1 VEKQS
6 RFFTSAVH
14 TPIPDETICSSCH
27 RIINFQRRQSLRS
40 DWLNLY
46 GCTYPIESIVFERG
60 FQLSN
65 SSFSAY
71 ENTYGYRSRTR
82 TKGCPFPQRDGSSG
96 DYVLEHIPSAC
107 QFEYDDKFY
116 GK

>member
-1 VEKQS
+1 MRPFARVAIGLS
-6 RFFTSAVH
+6 IFSAVRVFVL
-14 TPIPDETICSSCH
+14 IG
-27 RIINFQRRQSLRS
+27 R
-40 DWLNLY
+40 NLY
-46 GCTYPIESIVFERG
+46 GCTYPIGSIVFERG

-71 ENTYGYRSRTR
+71 ENTCGYRSRTR

>member
-1 VEKQS
+1 MRPFARAAIGLS
-6 RFFTSAVH
+6 IFSAVRVFVL
-14 TPIPDETICSSCH
+14 IGLI
-27 RIINFQRRQSLRS
+27 
-40 DWLNLY
+40 Y

-96 DYVLEHIPSAC
+96 DYVLEHTPSAC